1 MALFLNATRSLHG
14 GLIGNPIS
22 STTVSWCKALTSST
36 HSSKLQQLGYTSNPS
51 NTYISGVF
59 ELCQSS
65 KFDEDKTENVQQPC
79 SCKSIW
85 PEEQLL
91 LQKAVLRQA
100 APLGCYKEQYRVTQN
115 RTVSVSSYFNQRQ
128 ATHEAASA
136 ASRPTSGVDKSFSG
150 SDLAD
155 SSPVF
160 TYHAPLSRTLLRLKR
175 VSLFTCFGG
184 VLSGPIIVAL
194 DTSTAMASKLGIGA
208 VMALFGVFTTSLLH
222 WFTSPYVHEL
232 QYDRAT
238 EKFKTERLSFFT
250 RPIHNTF
257 PLSAVKYADSLRPQT
272 TFSAEG
278 ELYYLD
284 KDNFGDDELFKQ
296 LDKPAP
302 NIPPNDT
309 PADQTQ
315 AAPEAP
321 R

>member
-1 MALFLNATRSLHG
+1 MALFRNATRSLHG

-22 STTVSWCKALTSST
+22 LTTISWCKAFTSST
-36 HSSKLQQLGYTSNPS
+36 HSPTIQQLSYTSNPS
-51 NTYISGVF
+51 NTPISGAF

-65 KFDEDKTENVQQPC
+65 KANEDRTEDVQHPC
-79 SCKSIW
+79 SFKTTW
-85 PEEQLL
+85 PVDQQ
-91 LQKAVLRQA
+91 QKAFLRQA
-100 APLGCYKEQYRVTQN
+100 APLSCYRGQYRVTQN
-115 RTVSVSSYFNQRQ
+115 RTVSVPSCFNQRQ
-128 ATHEAASA
+128 ATHEAAPSA
-136 ASRPTSGVDKSFSG
+136 ASRPTSDVDKSLSR
-150 SDLAD
+150 SDRAD

-208 VMALFGVFTTSLLH
+208 IMALFGVFTTSLLH

-232 QYDRAT
+232 QYDRVT
-238 EKFKTERLSFFT
+238 EQFKTERLSFFT

-272 TFSAEG
+272 TFSVEG

-296 LDKPAP
+296 LEKPDP
-302 NIPPNDT
+302 NIPPNDLPT
-309 PADQTQ
+309 DQTQ